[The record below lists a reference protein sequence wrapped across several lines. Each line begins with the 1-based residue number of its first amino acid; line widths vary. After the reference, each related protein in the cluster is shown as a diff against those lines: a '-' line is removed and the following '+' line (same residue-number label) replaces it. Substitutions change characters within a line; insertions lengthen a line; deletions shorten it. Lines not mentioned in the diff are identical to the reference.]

1 MRNPDLNLLVTLDV
15 LLTEGSVAR
24 ASRRLQL
31 SASAMSRALARLR
44 ALTGDPILVRAGRG
58 LVPTPRAAELRGSI
72 GRIVEEARAILRPG
86 EAIDVSEAER
96 SFTIR
101 SSDGFVENFGPEIVA
116 RVGRKAPGVQ
126 LNFVPKLDKD
136 SASLRDGSVDLET
149 GVIGPA
155 MGPEIRAQALFRD
168 RFVGVV
174 RRGHPLAR
182 GRMTIQRY
190 ADGRHVLAARRG
202 GPDRGPVEDALAASG
217 QARRIV
223 ARVGGFSA
231 ALSLARDTELIA
243 TVPERHTGR
252 LRKGMHSFALPFAV
266 PEIPVSM
273 FWHPRHDADPVH
285 RWLRECVRAVAA
297 SRSASAR

>member
-126 LNFVPKLDKD
+126 LNFVPKPDKD